1 MRGSARA
8 GGEQIYDDAHQVDRD
23 GNRNAPW
30 QQRTISQVQQNRQEA
45 RHGAESKRRL
55 QQAQQQGGPQAIS
68 ASIAMAAAMAT
79 YDAMPEEDEVA
90 V

>member
-1 MRGSARA
+1 MA
-8 GGEQIYDDAHQVDRD
+8 GGEQIYDDAAQAGSD
-23 GNRNAPW
+23 GNRNASW
-30 QQRTISQVQQNRQEA
+30 QQRTISQVQQQNRQDA

-55 QQAQQQGGPQAIS
+55 QQVQRQGGPQGIS
-68 ASIAMAAAMAT
+68 ASIAMAAAMDT